1 MALPLQAQGKCF
13 TSFLQSPGIPW
24 LPDYSRA
31 FDLIR
36 AVPLLPES
44 ILNEKNILGAMK
56 ELLKKRD
63 GMGRQETIRRQS
75 CPDTKKE

>member
-1 MALPLQAQGKCF
+1 MAFPLQAQGF
-13 TSFLQSPGIPW
+13 TSFLQSPGITW

-31 FDLIR
+31 FDLVR

-63 GMGRQETIRRQS
+63 GMGRQETMRRQS
-75 CPDTKKE
+75 CQDTKKE

>member
-24 LPDYSRA
+24 LPDYPRA

-36 AVPLLPES
+36 AVPLLPEN
-44 ILNEKNILGAMK
+44 ILNENNILGAMK

-63 GMGRQETIRRQS
+63 GMGRRETVTRRPCQV
-75 CPDTKKE
+75 TKKE

>member
-13 TSFLQSPGIPW
+13 ASFLQSPGIPW
-24 LPDYSRA
+24 LPDYPRA

-44 ILNEKNILGAMK
+44 ILNEKNPLEAMK

-63 GMGRQETIRRQS
+63 SMGREETMRQS
-75 CPDTKKE
+75 CQDNKKE

>member
-13 TSFLQSPGIPW
+13 TSFLRSPGIPW

-31 FDLIR
+31 FDLIG
-36 AVPLLPES
+36 AVLLLPES
-44 ILNEKNILGAMK
+44 ILNEKNILGAVK

-63 GMGRQETIRRQS
+63 GMGREETVMRHPWQ
-75 CPDTKKE
+75 DTKKE

>member
-13 TSFLQSPGIPW
+13 TSFLQSLGIPW

-36 AVPLLPES
+36 AVPLLSES

-56 ELLKKRD
+56 ELLKKRE
-63 GMGRQETIRRQS
+63 GMGRQETMRRQS
-75 CPDTKKE
+75 CQDTKKE

>member
-1 MALPLQAQGKCF
+1 MALPLQAQGNHF

-36 AVPLLPES
+36 AVLPGS
-44 ILNEKNILGAMK
+44 FLNEKNILGAMK

-63 GMGRQETIRRQS
+63 GMGREETMRRQS
-75 CPDTKKE
+75 CQDTKE